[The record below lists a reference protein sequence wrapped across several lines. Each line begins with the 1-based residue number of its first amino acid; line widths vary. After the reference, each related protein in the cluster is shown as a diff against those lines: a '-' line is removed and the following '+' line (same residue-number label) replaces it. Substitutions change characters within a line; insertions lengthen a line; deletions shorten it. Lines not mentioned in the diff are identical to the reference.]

1 MAMRFGSWNTSLMH
15 VTVAFLVL
23 LSVAAARAQAP
34 QTITADDPYAP
45 GRAVVAE
52 LQRIVTPRGIQENF
66 VVPLGGAR
74 QQVYV
79 RGADKANPIILFLH
93 GGPGATEM
101 AHAWTFQRPWE
112 DFFTVVHYDQRGAG
126 KSYPLNDPSAL
137 TQTMTIGRYRD
148 DAIEL
153 IELLCKKYEKR
164 KVILMGLSWGSQLGI
179 EVARKRPDLLFA
191 YVGVGQ
197 AIDTREGERVGFQW
211 TLDRARAE
219 SNVEAIKELEALE
232 PYPGAGPLD
241 IKRTDA
247 ERKWSIHYGALVA
260 NRKDADAYFHAPRL
274 SPEHTPADRKAMNDG
289 SLFTVTTLWPRLT
302 NWSVMNVRKMN
313 VPILFFLGRHDYTV
327 PAVIADKWL
336 KRLAAPIKKT
346 VWFEHSAHLPMFEE
360 PGRVFAALL
369 QHVRPLAHAS
379 RAAKE

>member
-1 MAMRFGSWNTSLMH
+1 MPMRLGSGNG
-15 VTVAFLVL
+15 L
-23 LSVAAARAQAP
+23 LIAIGWGLLLCLFAATARAQPSQVIAS
-34 QTITADDPYAP
+34 DDPYTP
-45 GRAVVAE
+45 GRTVIGE
-52 LQRIVTPRGIQENF
+52 LQRIVTPSGIQESF

-79 RGADKANPIILFLH
+79 RSADKANPLLLFLH

-126 KSYPLNDPSAL
+126 KSYPLNDATTLAP
-137 TQTMTIGRYRD
+137 TMTIERYRD

-153 IELLCKKYEKR
+153 IELLCQKYGKR
-164 KVILMGLSWGSQLGI
+164 KLILMGLSWGSQLGI

-197 AIDTREGERVGFQW
+197 AIDTREGERIGFEW
-211 TLDRARAE
+211 TLGRARAE
-219 SNVEAIKELEALE
+219 ANAEAVRELEALE
-232 PYPGAGPLD
+232 PYPGTGPLD

-247 ERKWSIHYGALVA
+247 ERKWSIRYGALVA
-260 NRKDADAYFHAPRL
+260 HRSDADAYFHAPRL
-274 SPEHTPADRKAMNDG
+274 SPEHTASDRKAMNDG

-302 NWSVMNVRKMN
+302 NWSVTHVRKMN
-313 VPILFFLGRHDYTV
+313 VPVIFFLGRHDYTV
-327 PAVIADKWL
+327 PAVLADKWL
-336 KRLAAPIKKT
+336 KRLSAPIKKT
-346 VWFEHSAHLPMFEE
+346 IWFEQSAHLPMFEE

-369 QHVRPLAHAS
+369 QHVRPLAT
-379 RAAKE
+379 R